1 MTRRL
6 IATLATTAAFLAVCA
21 SADALYVQAPGTQ
34 VSIEPGKGISV
45 TAPGTEVSIG
55 PGGTSVNVDPGKA
68 ASGSPPAAALTQP
81 PLPGPAPASE
91 ESSPAPQPSPAPSGG
106 NRTGDGKDS
115 SQARARPGPGEAN
128 PGTGSAQASSTRAPA
143 AAQSAAGA
151 TRPAESPPARDAGG
165 AAEKRATKKAAPTS
179 AVQRIVERVPAEL
192 LAALALVSLI
202 AAAMSL
208 VWLRE
213 RSRVRAAT
221 RQAQVDP
228 LTGIPNR
235 LAFENRLGHEFKRA
249 RRYERPL
256 GMLMLD
262 LDGLKQVNDTKGHDA
277 GDQMIRAT
285 ADLISGDIRESDL
298 AARLAGDEFVVL
310 CPESPGEGL
319 QQLSTKL
326 HNRLEFAGIDASIG
340 WAELTDSDMR
350 AEDMMQRAD
359 ESMYR
364 EKGSRAAARRA
375 PISSQGLATA
385 G

>member
-1 MTRRL
+1 MRSAPARDSG
-6 IATLATTAAFLAVCA
+6 AVATAA
-21 SADALYVQAPGTQ
+21 
-34 VSIEPGKGISV
+34 
-45 TAPGTEVSIG
+45 
-55 PGGTSVNVDPGKA
+55 
-68 ASGSPPAAALTQP
+68 SP
-81 PLPGPAPASE
+81 SR
-91 ESSPAPQPSPAPSGG
+91 SSPATSARPKSPAEKPV
-106 NRTGDGKDS
+106 RT
-115 SQARARPGPGEAN
+115 
-128 PGTGSAQASSTRAPA
+128 ST
-143 AAQSAAGA
+143 
-151 TRPAESPPARDAGG
+151 
-165 AAEKRATKKAAPTS
+165 
-179 AVQRIVERVPAEL
+179 VQRFVERVPTEL
-192 LAALALVSLI
+192 LAALGLACLI

-249 RRYERPL
+249 RRYDRPL

-277 GDQMIRAT
+277 GDQLIRSA
-285 ADLISGDIRESDL
+285 AELISGDTRESDL

-319 QQLSTKL
+319 RQLSTKL
-326 HNRLEFAGIDASIG
+326 HNRLQFAGIDASIG

-359 ESMYR
+359 ASMYR
-364 EKGSRAAARRA
+364 EKESRTATRSGLMA
-375 PISSQGLATA
+375 SQGLATA